1 MKLIL
6 LDCGVACPGEPPL
19 TDQLDNRNEAED
31 AEDESSPILGSWP
44 RAYTAVLIHLAL
56 WIVVLYV
63 FTVRF
68 DLPQ

>member
-1 MKLIL
+1 M
-6 LDCGVACPGEPPL
+6 A
-19 TDQLDNRNEAED
+19 DQLDNQNEVAG
-31 AEDESSPILGSWP
+31 AEDESSPILGSWR
-44 RAYTAVLIHLAL
+44 RAYTAVLIHLAF

>member
-1 MKLIL
+1 L
-6 LDCGVACPGEPPL
+6 AWPGEPPL
-19 TDQLDNRNEAED
+19 IDQLDNRNAAED

-44 RAYTAVLIHLAL
+44 RAYTAVLIYLVL

-68 DLPQ
+68 DLPS

>member
-1 MKLIL
+1 M
-6 LDCGVACPGEPPL
+6 

-31 AEDESSPILGSWP
+31 EEDESSPVLGSWP

-56 WIVVLYV
+56 WIIVLYV

-68 DLPQ
+68 NLP

>member
-1 MKLIL
+1 M
-6 LDCGVACPGEPPL
+6 
-19 TDQLDNRNEAED
+19 TDQLDNRNEAVDE
-31 AEDESSPILGSWP
+31 EDESSPILGSWP

-56 WIVVLYV
+56 WIIVFYV

>member
-1 MKLIL
+1 M
-6 LDCGVACPGEPPL
+6 A
-19 TDQLDNRNEAED
+19 DQLDNRNEPED
-31 AEDESSPILGSWP
+31 DEDESSPFLGSWP

-56 WIVVLYV
+56 WIIVFYV

>member
-1 MKLIL
+1 
-6 LDCGVACPGEPPL
+6 L
-19 TDQLDNRNEAED
+19 TDQLDNRNEAGDE
-31 AEDESSPILGSWP
+31 EDESSPILGSWP

-56 WIVVLYV
+56 WIIVFYV